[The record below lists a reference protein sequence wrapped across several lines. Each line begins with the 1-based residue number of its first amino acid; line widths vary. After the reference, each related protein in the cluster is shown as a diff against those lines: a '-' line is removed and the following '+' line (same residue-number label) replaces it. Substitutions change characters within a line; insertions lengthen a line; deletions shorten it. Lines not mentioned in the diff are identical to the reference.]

1 MTRHFV
7 WQSSKIKTGE
17 NLYIA
22 EELQSFK
29 KLMSLRR
36 STSNQL
42 IRNLIG
48 YDPEKLCQEIIRRAD
63 AKWSERKGETN
74 ITEGPITYRRKS
86 DNILITWNSLWYNNL
101 LYSECKIHHTIN
113 TPEHI
118 RAFHYNKIPP
128 NINDILIEGYEVHEK
143 IKKSESALKGKLYKF
158 V

>member
-1 MTRHFV
+1 MTPKFIINIWTLIIRPVFDYAFCLA
-7 WQSSKIKTGE
+7 KLKNKTGE

-63 AKWSERKGETN
+63 AKWSERKG
-74 ITEGPITYRRKS
+74 
-86 DNILITWNSLWYNNL
+86 
-101 LYSECKIHHTIN
+101 
-113 TPEHI
+113 
-118 RAFHYNKIPP
+118 P

-143 IKKSESALKGKLYKF
+143 IKKSESARKGKLYKF
-158 V
+158 VQQRIEKYETVIKEILDSFKCDK